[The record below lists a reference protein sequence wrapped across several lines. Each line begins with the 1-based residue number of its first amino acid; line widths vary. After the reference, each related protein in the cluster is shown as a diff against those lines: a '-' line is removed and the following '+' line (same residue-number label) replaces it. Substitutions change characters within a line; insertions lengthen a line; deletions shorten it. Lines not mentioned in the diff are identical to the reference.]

1 MRIAYI
7 LKLNSLKKFHPE
19 VDTKKVRTYEQLLQ
33 YQNTGGGVGGV
44 SVGGIPGGY
53 TYNPPTRQGGSGS
66 NGQGGGGGGS
76 GGGRGQWR
84 GREGGREGQQRG
96 RGGSRPGVYG
106 PTGLISSAD
115 FNNMSLD
122 QQRLVLQMTQ
132 QRDELQRRQQV
143 FQTKNLRLP
152 LPSSTS
158 SDGAGVPQ
166 AGPPRGQQFTVDPFR
181 LYSKVRMC
189 LFFYFI

>member
-1 MRIAYI
+1 M
-7 LKLNSLKKFHPE
+7 
-19 VDTKKVRTYEQLLQ
+19 KKVKNYEQLLQ
-33 YQNTGGGVGGV
+33 YQNYPGGGASGVLGGV
-44 SVGGIPGGY
+44 PGVPGGVVGVGSGSGSGSGAY
-53 TYNPPTRQGGSGS
+53 NYNPPTR
-66 NGQGGGGGGS
+66 
-76 GGGRGQWR
+76 GGRGQWR
-84 GREGGREGQQRG
+84 GREGPQRG
-96 RGGSRPGVYG
+96 RGGSRSGVYG